1 METIVAVIGANDCE
15 EPLYDLAYAV
25 GEQLAQHRLTLI
37 CGGLGG
43 VMTAACQ
50 GAKAAGGRTIG
61 VLPSNDPQSANPWV
75 DTAIAT
81 GMGEAR
87 NAIIVNSA
95 AALIAIAGGY
105 GTLSEI
111 AFALRAKKPIIGL
124 QSWALSLPGETQEL
138 IPTAITAEE
147 AVDWV
152 VKQIGWMG
160 SNDMR
165 P

>member
-1 METIVAVIGANDCE
+1 METIVAVIGANNCE
-15 EPLYDLAYAV
+15 SPVYDLAHAV
-25 GEQLAQHRLTLI
+25 GEQLARQGFTLI

-61 VLPSNDPQSANPWV
+61 ILPGNDPKSANAWV
-75 DTAIAT
+75 DVAIAT

-87 NAIIVNSA
+87 NTIIVNTA
-95 AALIAIAGGY
+95 AALVAISGGY

-124 QSWALSLPGETQEL
+124 QSWTLSLPGETQQL
-138 IPTAITAEE
+138 LPIAITAEE
-147 AVDWV
+147 AVAWV
-152 VKQIGWMG
+152 AAQM
-160 SNDMR
+160 SL
-165 P
+165 